1 VIEVEGT
8 EQFREELGG
17 RSHGESTDAI
27 PVEIE
32 LAGGRQLR
40 LLVDFV
46 RRPLDDTP
54 EAASTPLVGGPIL
67 LVAPLIER

>member
-1 VIEVEGT
+1 MIEVDGAER
-8 EQFREELGG
+8 FREELGG
-17 RSHGESTDAI
+17 RSHGESTNAI
-27 PVEIE
+27 PVEID
-32 LAGGRQLR
+32 LTGGRQLR

-46 RRPLDDTP
+46 SRPLDDTP